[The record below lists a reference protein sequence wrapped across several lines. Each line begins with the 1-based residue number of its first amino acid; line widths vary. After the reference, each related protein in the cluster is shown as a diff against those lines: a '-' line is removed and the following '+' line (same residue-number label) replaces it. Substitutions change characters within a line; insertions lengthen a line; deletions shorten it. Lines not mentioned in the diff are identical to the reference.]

1 MWCWVLNSIQLLL
14 RPISN
19 LMTHFAEETNF
30 LEDLSDL
37 LTKSGTLATSD
48 QCQTHPHNLIKSNFS
63 RHISRRNTI
72 SPKFSSSI
80 EWGTISYWQGH
91 SWIFLR
97 CGRTDIWNISS
108 ATLPLSRPQHCRC
121 QSSSS
126 SKCPQGGRNI
136 WTISSSSQ
144 SPFVDCGQILY
155 ANPLF
160 PLENKS
166 ECKNIKPLIVANVLT
181 FAQIADDT

>member
-1 MWCWVLNSIQLLL
+1 METLQTIEIIFEMDLWEMLCCVPNSIQLLL

-80 EWGTISYWQGH
+80 VQSHIDKVTVGYSSDVAEVTFETSQLLPCHYQ
-91 SWIFLR
+91 SL
-97 CGRTDIWNISS
+97 NILN
-108 ATLPLSRPQHCRC
+108 ATC
-121 QSSSS
+121 QYPSSSS
-126 SKCPQGGRNI
+126 SKLC
-136 WTISSSSQ
+136 
-144 SPFVDCGQILY
+144 L
-155 ANPLF
+155 
-160 PLENKS
+160 
-166 ECKNIKPLIVANVLT
+166 
-181 FAQIADDT
+181 